1 MRRNSLLRPECGFTV
16 LELLIVV
23 SIACILAPVSFLTF
37 SRLSDAQSMRQFV
50 EDVRDTISEAQME
63 AIAESTPITIIFN
76 TDQHFFLVSKRNE
89 TLKKAMDPRIR
100 LYSNVNKSYI
110 LISRI
115 GSFSQPGTYTF
126 TMNTIRY
133 NLVLLLGQGRFYIDK
148 AKW

>member
-89 TLKKAMDPRIR
+89 TLKKTMDPRIR